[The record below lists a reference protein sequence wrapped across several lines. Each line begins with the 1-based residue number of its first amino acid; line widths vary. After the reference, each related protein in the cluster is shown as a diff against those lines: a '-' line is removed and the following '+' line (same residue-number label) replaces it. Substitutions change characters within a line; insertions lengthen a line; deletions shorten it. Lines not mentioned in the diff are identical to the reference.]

1 MNVATLASILA
12 DAAAYAEETGME
24 LTLARIKPE
33 DVELIESIVTS
44 HPRTTPGITLDPTY
58 LMERARTIHTG
69 IEFYGYI
76 VPVHTALERTKH
88 YAVLYSA

>member
-1 MNVATLASILA
+1 MNIATLASILA

-33 DVELIESIVTS
+33 DVEIIESTVMS
-44 HPRTTPGITLDPTY
+44 HSRTTMGIKLDPAY
-58 LMERARTIHTG
+58 LMEHARAIHTG

-76 VPVHTALERTKH
+76 VQVHTSLERARQ
-88 YAVLYSA
+88 YAGLYSA